1 MLYVTQN
8 KLRFGRTI
16 ISDNRA
22 WKRNIFSFIYG
33 SYTVVINFDQQ
44 FSFEYFYNCSDHKV
58 ISRSVF
64 RLTGMNVL
72 KKRALAYKWNVC
84 GRDGWTSSAAN

>member
-1 MLYVTQN
+1 MMLYVTQN

-16 ISDNRA
+16 IGL
-22 WKRNIFSFIYG
+22 G

>member
-8 KLRFGRTI
+8 KLRLGRTI
-16 ISDNRA
+16 IGLGKEILFHLS
-22 WKRNIFSFIYG
+22 
-33 SYTVVINFDQQ
+33 TVLIQFLINFDQQ